1 MSKSVHIPLG
11 STVKHTLHGITMI
24 KKQDGLDVNSDSLW
38 KGRYGTEMIIP
49 DSRVRLRLSQKDG
62 VLRNL
67 VEAE

>member
-1 MSKSVHIPLG
+1 MV
-11 STVKHTLHGITMI
+11 

-38 KGRYGTEMIIP
+38 KGRHGTEMIIP